1 MKTDPAYLGA
11 HALLEA
17 YRGHTLSPVEVI
29 DAMAARIERYE
40 PVLNAFQTFDLDF
53 ARDAARASEARWMRK
68 SPMGSLDGIPTTI
81 KDTALT
87 KGWPTLHGSRL
98 VDPAGPW
105 DEDAPCTARLREA
118 GAQQVLT
125 ASPHRTVWIEENTP
139 PHEPELA
146 GLLER
151 ITPGSLDL
159 VLVEGFRHVEYP
171 KIELHRAAT
180 GKPLLYPED
189 RSIIAIATDEPV
201 DTTLPCLDI
210 NQPQAIAAFILETM
224 TTKPTGTQT

>member
-1 MKTDPAYLGA
+1 MSNLSTTFPVIGFAAYSGTGKTT
-11 HALLEA
+11 LLT
-17 YRGHTLSPVEVI
+17 RLLPLLSGQGLRVGMIKHSHHDFEI
-29 DAMAARIERYE
+29 DK
-40 PVLNAFQTFDLDF
+40 P
-53 ARDAARASEARWMRK
+53 
-68 SPMGSLDGIPTTI
+68 G
-81 KDTALT
+81 KD
-87 KGWPTLHGSRL
+87 S
-98 VDPAGPW
+98 
-105 DEDAPCTARLREA
+105 CRLREA
-118 GAQQVLT
+118 GAQQVLI